1 MIQGADHRE
10 ARQGWVLTPCA
21 GRRRKTHTHTH
32 THTHTRRH
40 IHKEQ
45 ILPPYTDTQIHAYTQ
60 RQKTRPHTYTGT
72 YGTHRC
78 TQTSHACIHT
88 HTRPLS
94 PALLAGTAAPCPGLQ
109 TGLRSLSI
117 HLCAARAA
125 QDKGTSP
132 QACTLPLVSSQD
144 WQTEGRRRT
153 MTEHLLW
160 ARLRMG
166 RTAKERFSNRS
177 EPWVPLCRGNL
188 GGKSSGYSKCEGAA
202 LAEVG
207 RGLLPRPL
215 SVPLGP
221 PSARASPNSPR
232 TAPAGR
238 SIPD

>member
-1 MIQGADHRE
+1 MWRGMIQGADHRE

-21 GRRRKTHTHTH
+21 GRRRKTHTL
-32 THTHTRRH
+32 THTRRH

-60 RQKTRPHTYTGT
+60 RQKTRPDTYTGT

-88 HTRPLS
+88 HTHPLS
-94 PALLAGTAAPCPGLQ
+94 PALLVGTAAPCPSLQ

-117 HLCAARAA
+117 HLCATRAA

-132 QACTLPLVSSQD
+132 RACTLTLVSSQD

-160 ARLRMG
+160 ARLWMG
-166 RTAKERFSNRS
+166 HTAKETFSNRS
-177 EPWVPLCRGNL
+177 EPRVSLCRGNL
-188 GGKSSGYSKCEGAA
+188 GGKSSGYSKCKGAA

-215 SVPLGP
+215 SVPPPP
-221 PSARASPNSPR
+221 PSAKASPNSPR

-238 SIPD
+238 SIPH